1 VNLTS
6 SPARR
11 TRSRVI
17 GAIAIA
23 AAATVA
29 LSSCATN
36 ESPAAAGTATTLAG
50 TLNGS
55 GASSQGSASDVWIA
69 AFQTAHPNVTV
80 NYSPDGSG
88 AGRKAFIAG
97 GVQYAGSDSALSDE
111 ELAGTFAACA
121 PDSTAIDLP
130 VYVSPIAVIFN
141 VAGVKKLNLDAAT
154 IAGIFKGAITKWN
167 DPAIAALNPGAALP
181 SADITAVHRSDDSGT
196 TKNFADYL
204 HQVAPKVWDAKP
216 ADTFPYTGGEAAQ
229 GTSGV
234 VDAVTGGVNTIGYA
248 DASRAGKLGVA
259 ALKVG
264 DSFVEYSAKAAAA
277 VVAGSPLATGRAAND
292 IAITLD
298 RKTADASHY
307 PLVLVSYL
315 IACQQ
320 YPDAATAGLVKAYL
334 GHVSSPAGQQ
344 EAAVS
349 AGSAPLS
356 SELAAKVAAAIAT
369 IK

>member
-1 VNLTS
+1 MNIHCPNLRAIT
-6 SPARR
+6 AR
-11 TRSRVI
+11 TVST
-17 GAIAIA
+17 IAIA
-23 AAATVA
+23 TIAAIA

-36 ESPAAAGTATTLAG
+36 ESPAAAGAATTLKG

-55 GASSQGSASDVWIA
+55 GASSQGSASDAWIA
-69 AFQTAHPNVTV
+69 AFQTAHPDVTI

-97 GVQYAGSDSALSDE
+97 GVQYAGSDSALSDV
-111 ELAGTFAACA
+111 ELAGTFAACR
-121 PDSTAIDLP
+121 PGSKAIDLP
-130 VYVSPIAVIFN
+130 VYISPIAMIFN
-141 VAGVKKLNLDAAT
+141 VAGVKKLNLDAPT
-154 IAGIFKGAITKWN
+154 IAGIFKGVIKNWD
-167 DPAIAALNPGAALP
+167 DPAIVALNPGVKLP

-196 TKNFADYL
+196 TKNFIDYL
-204 HQVAPKVWDAKP
+204 SQAAPAVWDAKP
-216 ADTFPYTGGEAAQ
+216 ADTFPYSRGEAAQ

-264 DSFVEYSAKAAAA
+264 DSFVQYSAKAAAA
-277 VVAGSPLATGRAAND
+277 VVAGSPVATGRAEGD

-298 RKTADASHY
+298 RKTTDASHY

-320 YPDAATAGLVKAYL
+320 YPDAATAKLVKAYL
-334 GHVSSPAGQQ
+334 GYLSSSAGQRVA
-344 EAAVS
+344 EAA

-356 SELAAKVAAAIAT
+356 SELAATVTAAIAA

>member
-1 VNLTS
+1 MNIQRPHVRSIT
-6 SPARR
+6 ARVAS
-11 TRSRVI
+11 T
-17 GAIAIA
+17 IAIA
-23 AAATVA
+23 AVAAIA
-29 LSSCATN
+29 LSSCASN
-36 ESPAAAGTATTLAG
+36 ESPAAAGTSAALTG

-55 GASSQGSASDVWIA
+55 GASSQGSASDAWVA
-69 AFQTAHPNVTV
+69 AFQTANPEVTV

-111 ELAGTFAACA
+111 ELGGSFAACA
-121 PDSTAIDLP
+121 PDSAALDLP
-130 VYVSPIAVIFN
+130 VYISPIAVIFN
-141 VAGVKKLNLDAAT
+141 VAGVSKLNLDAAT
-154 IAGIFKGAITKWN
+154 IAGIFKRAITKWN
-167 DPAIAALNPGAALP
+167 DPAIAALNPGAELP
-181 SADITAVHRSDDSGT
+181 SAAITAVHRSDDSGT

-204 HQVAPKVWDAKP
+204 HQVAPEVWDAKP
-216 ADTFPYTGGEAAQ
+216 ADTFPYTAGEAAQ

-234 VDAVTGGVNTIGYA
+234 VDAVTNGVNTIGYA

-264 DSFVEYSAKAAAA
+264 DSFVRYSAEAAAA

-298 RKTADASHY
+298 RKTTDASHY

-320 YPDAATAGLVKAYL
+320 YPDAATAKLVKAYL
-334 GHVSSPAGQQ
+334 GFVSGSAGQQ
-344 EAAVS
+344 QAADS

-356 SELAAKVAAAIAT
+356 GGLAATVAAAVAS